1 MATRVTAYHNRHGWV
16 LNTLSAATKF
26 NGPRLG
32 NDGPDN
38 MGSINDKV
46 TATDASNAVTFSE
59 DIESHQ

>member
-1 MATRVTAYHNRHGWV
+1 V

-38 MGSINDKV
+38 MGTISAKVSAVDVNDV
-46 TATDASNAVTFSE
+46 ISFEQEPEN
-59 DIESHQ
+59 HQYSGIPCRAR